1 MTAAD
6 VLRTARLN
14 HGLSQREL
22 AKKCQVS
29 QPAIARV
36 ESAVED
42 ATLERLNRWLA
53 PLGSK
58 VTLVPFRTSTVY
70 ETATFIRDDLSAGEF
85 LHAFRSIIQLNDNLE
100 RADPATRVALCVTPP
115 GATGDIRFDALIAG
129 LVEFNLESAH
139 LPKPLWVSDLRFF
152 LDTPWDL
159 EQIPQLQEQARSA
172 TPEQFSRHGVFIDAI
187 NFASV

>member
-1 MTAAD
+1 MKAAE

-14 HGLSQREL
+14 RGLTQREL
-22 AKKCQVS
+22 ATKCQVS
-29 QPAIARV
+29 QPAIARI

-42 ATLERLNRWLA
+42 ATLERLNRLLR

-70 ETATFIRDDLSAGEF
+70 ETAAFIRDDVSAGEF
-85 LHAFRSIIQLNDNLE
+85 QHAFRSIIQLNDDIE
-100 RADPATRVALCVTPP
+100 RADPATRVALCLTPP
-115 GATGDIRFDALIAG
+115 NATGDIRFDALIAG
-129 LVEFNLESAH
+129 LVEYKLESVQ

-152 LDTPWDL
+152 LENPWDL
-159 EQIPQLQEQARSA
+159 EQVPQLQERARLC
-172 TPEQFSRHGVFIDAI
+172 TPEQFSRHGVFVDAV

>member
-1 MTAAD
+1 MKAAE

-14 HGLSQREL
+14 RGLTQREL
-22 AKKCQVS
+22 ATKCQVS
-29 QPAIARV
+29 QPAIARI

-42 ATLERLNRWLA
+42 ATLERLNRLLR

-70 ETATFIRDDLSAGEF
+70 ETAAFIRDDVSAGEF
-85 LHAFRSIIQLNDNLE
+85 QHAFRSIIQLNDDIE
-100 RADPATRVALCVTPP
+100 RADPATRVALCLTPP
-115 GATGDIRFDALIAG
+115 NATGDIRFDALIAG
-129 LVEFNLESAH
+129 LVEYKLESVQ

-152 LDTPWDL
+152 LENPWDL
-159 EQIPQLQEQARSA
+159 EQVPQLQERARLC
-172 TPEQFSRHGVFIDAI
+172 TPAQFSRHGVFVDAV

>member
-1 MTAAD
+1 MKAAE

-14 HGLSQREL
+14 RGLTQREL

-29 QPAIARV
+29 QPAIARI

-42 ATLERLNRWLA
+42 ATLERLNGLLQ

-70 ETATFIRDDLSAGEF
+70 ETAAFIRHDVSAGEF
-85 LHAFRSIIQLNDNLE
+85 LHAFRSIIQLNDDIE
-100 RADPATRVALCVTPP
+100 RADPATRVALCLTPP
-115 GATGDIRFDALIAG
+115 NATGDMRFDALIAG
-129 LVEFNLESAH
+129 LVEYKLESAQ

-152 LDTPWDL
+152 LENPWDL
-159 EQIPQLQEQARSA
+159 EQVPQLQERARLC
-172 TPEQFSRHGVFIDAI
+172 TPEQFSRHGVFIDAV